1 VTNQLFVVNANRTKN
16 APKTDRPT
24 AVRPFLDLA
33 IEITGT
39 SKRELKFQVLKKTT
53 KLGVSSNTVGGGGDG
68 DGYKQQQRLS
78 HTVINMWLRV
88 ANVNCAFFPFQ
99 R

>member
-1 VTNQLFVVNANRTKN
+1 VNANRTKN

-39 SKRELKFQVLKKTT
+39 SKHRLKIQVLKKDNKTGSVLQ
-53 KLGVSSNTVGGGGDG
+53 LG
-68 DGYKQQQRLS
+68 R
-78 HTVINMWLRV
+78 R
-88 ANVNCAFFPFQ
+88 
-99 R
+99 RR